1 MKMFSKAAALGT
13 SAILCGLMGTSG
25 AFAQVETITV
35 TSQKREQTLQEVPI
49 AVSVV
54 QAETLENAQIV
65 DAIDLQS
72 VVPSLRV
79 SQLERSSN
87 ATFIIRGQG
96 NGANNPGIEPSV
108 AVYIDG
114 VFRSRAGTAL
124 SDLNDIQRI
133 EVLRGPQSTLFGK
146 NATAGVVS
154 IITEEPQFQFG
165 GQAEITLGN
174 YNTFITRGSV
184 TGPIS
189 ENVAFS
195 LSGSLNQRDGYYTN
209 TGPGG
214 DFNNRDRWAV
224 RGQLLFVPNDEFS
237 LRLIADYD
245 EIDEHCCGT
254 DRVLDGPAGGV
265 IRNLLGGQTS
275 AGEGFNYE
283 IATDFANENQIEN
296 SGISAQADWSLGDTM
311 TLSSITSF
319 RMYEDYVDY
328 EGDFTTLELLGS
340 NVRGLDV
347 DTFSQEFR
355 LTGELGDRGFFLLGA
370 YYSSEDMTVD
380 DSRLYGS
387 DTRAY
392 VDILTA
398 SGVIQVAPGVFI
410 PDASTSA
417 ITGLEAATGFA
428 PGSFFAD
435 GGGTAFTAEQSDEQF
450 QIFGQ
455 LDFNLTDRLVLTAG
469 LAYFQSEKE
478 VDFLNVVR
486 TNPFSDLNLVA
497 IGEPLIL
504 AGLIGANP
512 LFTGT
517 DPTDPAQIGAFAF
530 ANPAVFAQLQALA
543 TGASTVFPS
552 SGAAISNPLLDLFA
566 NGLQP
571 LGALTPFPNSVEDG
585 RTSDSDWPYT
595 VRLAFDAT
603 DRTNVYASFS
613 RGFKASSWN
622 LTPDTRPASA
632 DIAALRASGELASD
646 NALGAPTVVTTAEA
660 LGVAGNQRF
669 ARPEVTETF
678 EIGFKTRFDFGSLD
692 VAYFNQSIT
701 DFQSS
706 VFQGA
711 GFAVINAGEQS
722 ASGLE
727 FDSVITPPSIDGL
740 TFTLSGI
747 WMDAEYD
754 DFQGAPVLSGS
765 AIDLADGVQDS
776 TGDLSGQTVAGIPE
790 FAGSFGVQYN
800 REVSFGELLFRADWQ
815 YESEVRIGENL
826 PDSVTR
832 QVSTINA
839 SVGANLDNGMEVL
852 LWARNLNEDEYYTSG
867 FPTTLQAGS
876 FSFYPNQPRT
886 YGVTLRSRF

>member
-13 SAILCGLMGTSG
+13 TAMLAGLVG
-25 AFAQVETITV
+25 ATGAYAQIEQITV

-124 SDLNDIQRI
+124 SDLNGIERI

-154 IITEEPQFQFG
+154 IITESPQFEFG
-165 GQAEITLGN
+165 GTAEITLGN
-174 YNTFITRGSV
+174 YNSIITRGSV
-184 TGPIS
+184 TGPLS
-189 ENVAFS
+189 DNLAFS
-195 LSGSLNQRDGYYTN
+195 LSGSVNQRDGYYEN
-209 TGPGG
+209 LGPAG
-214 DFNNRDRWAV
+214 DFNNRDRWSL
-224 RGQLLFVPNDEFS
+224 RGQLLYTPSDTFS
-237 LRLIADYD
+237 LRVIADHD
-245 EIDEHCCGT
+245 EIEEACCGT
-254 DRVLDGPAGGV
+254 DRLLDGPAGPVLRG
-265 IRNLLGGQTS
+265 LLGGQTS
-275 AGEGFNYE
+275 AGAGFNYE
-283 IATDFANENQIEN
+283 IATDFANENRIEN
-296 SGISAQADWSLGDTM
+296 SGISAQADWSLSDTLS
-311 TLSSITSF
+311 LSSITSY
-319 RMYEDYVDY
+319 RMYEDFIDY
-328 EGDFTTLELLGS
+328 EGDFTTLELLGA

-355 LTGELGDRGFFLLGA
+355 LTGEWGDRAFFLLGA
-370 YYSSEDMTVD
+370 YYSTEDMTVD

-392 VDILTA
+392 VDILTGGA
-398 SGVIQVAPGVFI
+398 LG
-410 PDASTSA
+410 
-417 ITGLEAATGFA
+417 GLEAATGFA

-435 GGGTAFTAEQSDEQF
+435 GGGTTFTAEQSDEQF
-450 QIFGQ
+450 QIFSQ
-455 LDFNLTDRLVLTAG
+455 VDFNLTDRLVFTAG
-469 LAYFQSEKE
+469 LAYFESEKE

-486 TNPFSDLNLVA
+486 TNPFSDLNLVE
-497 IGEPLIL
+497 IGLGSFL
-504 AGLIGANP
+504 ASAGVNP
-512 LFTGT
+512 N
-517 DPTDPAQIGAFAF
+517 DPVQVGAFA
-530 ANPAVFAQLQALA
+530 AAQPAVFGAFVNASSTFNAVGLA
-543 TGASTVFPS
+543 NGGVLVGGVVVDPLTGLPLA
-552 SGAAISNPLLDLFA
+552 NPLLDFFA
-566 NGLQP
+566 LGLQP

-585 RTSDSDWPYT
+585 RTSDSDTPYT

-603 DRTNVYASFS
+603 DRTNIYGSFS

-622 LTPDTRPASA
+622 LTPDTRPNSS
-632 DIAALRASGELASD
+632 DIAALRAAGELAAD
-646 NALGAPTVVTTAEA
+646 NALGAPTIVNTAEA

-669 ARPEVTETF
+669 ARPEITETF

-692 VAYFNQSIT
+692 VAYFDQTVT

-722 ASGLE
+722 ATGLE
-727 FDSVITPPSIDGL
+727 FDAVIAPPSIEGL
-740 TFTLSGI
+740 TFTMSGI
-747 WMDAEYD
+747 WMDAQYD
-754 DFQGAPVLSGS
+754 DFQGAPVVSGGTV
-765 AIDLADGVQDS
+765 DLADGVQDG
-776 TGDLSGQTVAGIPE
+776 TGDLSGQTVAGIPD
-790 FAGSFGVQYN
+790 FAGSFGVEYIRQM
-800 REVSFGELLFRADWQ
+800 SFGELMLRGDWQ
-815 YESEVRIGENL
+815 YESEVRLLENL
-826 PDSVTR
+826 PESISR

-839 SVGANLDNGMEVL
+839 SIGVNFNNGVETL

-876 FSFYPNQPRT
+876 FSVYPNQPRT
-886 YGVTLRSRF
+886 YGLTVRTRF

>member
-1 MKMFSKAAALGT
+1 MKMFSKAAAMGT
-13 SAILCGLMGTSG
+13 TAILAGLVGASG
-25 AFAQVETITV
+25 AYAQIEQITV

-124 SDLNDIQRI
+124 SDLNGIERI

-154 IITEEPQFQFG
+154 IITEAPQFEFG
-165 GQAEITLGN
+165 GTAEVTLGN
-174 YNTFITRGSV
+174 FNSIITRGSF
-184 TGPIS
+184 TGPLS
-189 ENVAFS
+189 DNLAFS
-195 LSGSLNQRDGYYTN
+195 VSGSINQRDGYYEN
-209 TGPGG
+209 LGPAG
-214 DFNNRDRWAV
+214 DFNNRDRWSL
-224 RGQLLFVPNDEFS
+224 RGQLLYTPSDTFS
-237 LRLIADYD
+237 LRVIADHD
-245 EIDEHCCGT
+245 EIEEACCGT
-254 DRVLDGPAGGV
+254 DRLLDGPAGPVLRG
-265 IRNLLGGQTS
+265 LLGGQTS
-275 AGEGFNYE
+275 AGAGFNYQ
-283 IATDFANENQIEN
+283 IATDFANENRIEN
-296 SGISAQADWSLGDTM
+296 SGISAQADWSLSDTLS
-311 TLSSITSF
+311 LSSITSY
-319 RMYEDYVDY
+319 RMYEDFIDY
-328 EGDFTTLELLGS
+328 EGDFTTLQLLGA

-355 LTGELGDRGFFLLGA
+355 LTGEWGDRAFFLLGA
-370 YYSSEDMTVD
+370 YYSTEDMTVD

-392 VDILTA
+392 VDILTGGA
-398 SGVIQVAPGVFI
+398 LG
-410 PDASTSA
+410 
-417 ITGLEAATGFA
+417 GLEAATGFA

-435 GGGTAFTAEQSDEQF
+435 GGGTTFTAEQSDEQF
-450 QIFGQ
+450 QIFSQ
-455 LDFNLTDRLVLTAG
+455 LDFNLTDRLVFTAG
-469 LAYFQSEKE
+469 LAYFESEKE

-486 TNPFSDLNLVA
+486 TNPFSDLNLVE
-497 IGEPLIL
+497 IGLGSFLASAGVNPNDPL
-504 AGLIGANP
+504 
-512 LFTGT
+512 
-517 DPTDPAQIGAFAF
+517 QVGAFA
-530 ANPAVFAQLQALA
+530 AAQPAVFGAFVNASSTFNAVGLA
-543 TGASTVFPS
+543 NGGVLVGGVVVDPLTGLPLA
-552 SGAAISNPLLDLFA
+552 NPLLDFFA
-566 NGLQP
+566 LGLQP

-585 RTSDSDWPYT
+585 RTSDSDTPYT
-595 VRLAFDAT
+595 VRLAYDAT
-603 DRTNVYASFS
+603 DRTNIYASFS

-622 LTPDTRPASA
+622 LTPDTRPNSA
-632 DIAALRASGELASD
+632 DIAALRAAGELAAD
-646 NALGAPTVVTTAEA
+646 NALGAPTIVNTAEA

-678 EIGFKTRFDFGSLD
+678 EVGFKTRFDWGSLD
-692 VAYFNQSIT
+692 VAYFDQTIT

-722 ASGLE
+722 ATGLE
-727 FDSVITPPSIDGL
+727 FDSVISPPSIDGL

-747 WMDAEYD
+747 WMDAQYD
-754 DFQGAPVLSGS
+754 DFQGAPVVSGG
-765 AIDLADGVQDS
+765 AVDLADGVQDG
-776 TGDLSGQTVAGIPE
+776 TGDLSGQTVAGIPD
-790 FAGSFGVQYN
+790 FAGSFGVEYVRQM
-800 REVSFGELLFRADWQ
+800 SFGELMLRGDWQ
-815 YESEVRIGENL
+815 YESEVRLLENL
-826 PDSVTR
+826 PESISR
-832 QVSTINA
+832 QVSTVNA
-839 SVGANLDNGMEVL
+839 SIGVNFNNGVETL

-876 FSFYPNQPRT
+876 FSVYPNQPRT
-886 YGVTLRSRF
+886 YGLTVRTSF